1 MVRRVEV
8 VPMSQKPPAIFIAD
22 SPALD
27 FLNSVATPGDAEL
40 DWIGDGEGLLA
51 WLEQAQLVPADV
63 LNAMRKQA
71 KPGEIDR
78 VAAQARKL
86 REWFRTLIRARQA
99 KPLKALEPSDLEPLN
114 RLLSRDEGFGQ
125 LVAQKNGRTTALE
138 FQRARRWRSPESL
151 LLPIGE
157 ALAKLLAEED
167 LTDVKACEGRTC
179 TLVFADRTR
188 GRSRRWCSME
198 ICGNR
203 AKQIAHR
210 QRLKESR

>member
-27 FLNSVATPGDAEL
+27 FLNSVATPGDAEV